1 MWEQLRAALRHVD
14 REWDLLYL
22 GRCAPRSDHCD
33 LSQYTRTGERVS
45 ACLVVPGFSYC
56 TYGYVL
62 SARGLQR
69 VLGECLPLSR
79 LCVHVRLRSRM
90 VDHIPSNSNHDP
102 PSCPSLG
109 VEAMMHAG

>member
-1 MWEQLRAALRHVD
+1 MWEQLQAALRHLD
-14 REWDLLYL
+14 CEWDLLYL

-69 VLGECLPLSR
+69 VLGACLPLLFSCAYMFMDCR
-79 LCVHVRLRSRM
+79 LCLM
-90 VDHIPSNSNHDP
+90 TAP
-102 PSCPSLG
+102 
-109 VEAMMHAG
+109 